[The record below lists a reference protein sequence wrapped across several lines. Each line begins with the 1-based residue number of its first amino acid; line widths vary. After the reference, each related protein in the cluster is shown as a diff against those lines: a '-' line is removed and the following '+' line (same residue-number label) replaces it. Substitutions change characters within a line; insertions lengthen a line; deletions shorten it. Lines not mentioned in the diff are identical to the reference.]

1 MVVGQGWYQQTQLY
15 CFFGLE
21 RLKRKFKILRKYKI
35 QNNNKLIVK
44 KFFFHKLKIN

>member
-15 CFFGLE
+15 CVFGLE

-35 QNNNKLIVK
+35 QNNNKVIVK
-44 KFFFHKLKIN
+44 KFFFDKLKIN